1 MRIMKLKSQTSA
13 QSPDNGVVDK
23 NFLTTPEG
31 RVSYLRYR
39 IDVESRLGDGARKI
53 MIAKPDR
60 KASLTVRSVC
70 LCVSHTMNCSSHR
83 LKRVCVCLSKSCVY

>member
-1 MRIMKLKSQTSA
+1 MIVNEDTLSAQVEVLRMRIMKLKSHASA
-13 QSPDNGVVDK
+13 QSPDNGVIDK
-23 NFLTTPEG
+23 NSLSTPEG

-60 KASLTVRSVC
+60 KASLTVRSVS
-70 LCVSHTMNCSSHR
+70 VT
-83 LKRVCVCLSKSCVY
+83 